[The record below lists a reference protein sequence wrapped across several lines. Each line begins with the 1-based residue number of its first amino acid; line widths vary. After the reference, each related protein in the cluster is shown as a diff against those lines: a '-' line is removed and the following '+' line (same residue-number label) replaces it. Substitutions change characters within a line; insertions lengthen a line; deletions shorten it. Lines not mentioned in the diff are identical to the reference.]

1 MHFTDNTTLVLIY
14 TAQAAQ
20 SLIVCVLA
28 DIVAGAVYCGQQG
41 LVRAFFFHKMD
52 SSITHTHTHTLK
64 RAERVYCGAYTS
76 QRGAFG
82 GRRGWFS

>member
-52 SSITHTHTHTLK
+52 SSITHTHTHIKKSREGIL
-64 RAERVYCGAYTS
+64 
-76 QRGAFG
+76 
-82 GRRGWFS
+82 